1 MIISWNVIGMIKA
14 GKIKEVSSRLLD
26 IKHDIVVLIELR
38 VKRPKAN
45 KLREKLKLIG
55 MYLNN

>member
-1 MIISWNVIGMIKA
+1 MGMIKA

-38 VKRPKAN
+38 VKRTKSN